1 MLKMS
6 DSAQEKVRHSKG
18 GKMRNRGK
26 TCLSVAMAAFLVFSA
41 GEAQTSSDL
50 PVYVT
55 RQDCSLLV
63 SHHPD
68 PGVNYTPGSDVHGK
82 YVAPAD
88 LPGGASFN
96 LPDKI
101 TFDLRV
107 NPLAYGAQA
116 AQSTPGGKFANTNI
130 PVAHLDVDLLSGAA
144 KLNGQPL
151 DGEQTRIVTDACRKA
166 GFK

>member
-1 MLKMS
+1 M
-6 DSAQEKVRHSKG
+6 HPKG

-26 TCLSVAMAAFLVFSA
+26 ACLSVAMAAFLAFSR
-41 GEAQTSSDL
+41 GMAQTSGDL

-55 RQDCSLLV
+55 RQDCNSLTA
-63 SHHPD
+63 HHPD

-88 LPGGASFN
+88 LPGGTSFN

-107 NPLAYGAQA
+107 NPLAYGSQA
-116 AQSTPGGKFANTNI
+116 AQSAPAAKFGNTNVA
-130 PVAHLDVDLLSGAA
+130 VAHLDVDLLSGAV

-166 GFK
+166 GYK